1 MAVISGPKRRYQVD
15 RNNETARDAIAE
27 AWRVMARGDWP
38 SALQHWQRIIERF
51 PDSPSGYAG
60 AGAAFREAGQLD
72 KSEEILLQGSLRF
85 PSSSEIATNHG
96 WIANTRRDWQEA
108 VRRWDSVRARFPESP
123 SGYSGGGAALRELGR
138 FEEAEA
144 VLLAGMERLPNS
156 ADIAVTYAGIANIR
170 RDWQEAVRRWE
181 RVRLQFP
188 TSPSAYISGAAAL
201 KALDR
206 LDDADALLAEGV
218 KQCQARSDVALEY
231 ARSAHQRE
239 DWAEAVQRWT
249 SVLERFPENTAA
261 RTGLEQARLQ
271 LQRSRS
277 RPAVQAEDEVAPDL
291 VEMESRR
298 KGALTTTT
306 SRRAAGSV
314 RAVLVDSSLGS

>member
-1 MAVISGPKRRYQVD
+1 
-15 RNNETARDAIAE
+15 
-27 AWRVMARGDWP
+27 
-38 SALQHWQRIIERF
+38 
-51 PDSPSGYAG
+51 
-60 AGAAFREAGQLD
+60 
-72 KSEEILLQGSLRF
+72 
-85 PSSSEIATNHG
+85 
-96 WIANTRRDWQEA
+96 
-108 VRRWDSVRARFPESP
+108 
-123 SGYSGGGAALRELGR
+123 LRELGR

-156 ADIAVTYAGIANIR
+156 TDIAVTYAGIANIR